1 MQSGSSQHSLTSTS
15 DIAARV
21 QRPTLVLHPVQ
32 DAVVPFDEGRLL
44 ASLVPGA
51 RFVSLDSKNHLL
63 LAHEPAWR
71 RWSDEV
77 SAFLPIAA
85 SASPRFG
92 VLTARERDVLDL
104 LAQGRDNV
112 QIAAHLGRSDKTI
125 RNHITSIFTKLKV
138 ENRSQAIVLARE
150 SGFGRTNDRPP

>member
-1 MQSGSSQHSLTSTS
+1 M
-15 DIAARV
+15 
-21 QRPTLVLHPVQ
+21 LHPVQ
-32 DAVVPFDEGRLL
+32 DAVVPFDERRLL

-71 RWSDEV
+71 CWSDEV

-104 LAQGRDNV
+104 LAHGRDNL
-112 QIAAHLGRSDKTI
+112 QIAAHLGRSEKTI